1 MNAMDLLTGL
11 NGVRDS
17 FVAEAGEF
25 RQGKRRPRR
34 LPSKKLW
41 LIAAIIALTLLLVG
55 CAVAYMLHLQD
66 MAFGQETQEVLGS
79 EVQARTM
86 LSIRGVKGTPGYQAA
101 KEWHEWLKTYDPD
114 DAVYHS
120 EEAFSEDFGDEY
132 YAYNLYTRDMKEKL
146 DKICAKYNLNLLG
159 KMYVDPDEAAACKAL
174 GIPGILRSDAQA
186 ETNFGGMRYYAD
198 GSFTVEGHMTL
209 TDSVWPYEEIVH
221 FSCSRKDSFS
231 DLYASVGPEGTYKE
245 WNYTTS
251 DGVDVLIVLEQR
263 NEMNQ
268 PAFLVV
274 DRGEYVFWFSALE
287 YGREWTKEALEAYAE
302 AFDFTVRPQRV
313 SEEAITEAQERR
325 KTADEEA
332 ADKMDKRRHSYS
344 ELGYDA
350 RIKSRMEFSTHPSQ
364 LGFCLKDLN
373 GDGIEELIVGENGY
387 IIAVYNK
394 REDGTQYLMTPIY
407 SFPGMIQ
414 ESFSYIVGMGED
426 YAPNSYMYLC
436 EDNVLAY
443 VAATTEG
450 QMAYYFAKVE
460 NGEYTWTD
468 CVFYYPN
475 NDHYKDT
482 PWISI
487 PDMTREHIKVPITEE
502 QFHETVRSHP
512 RVPLTLTPITEFPLA
527 DNSPSGIVGKDDVYP
542 SISELLRHLGEYERV
557 WKYRL
562 LDLDGDGQQ
571 ELFLTQGAW
580 KGVLTVKN
588 GKVKILE
595 CGEQLRICEGNY
607 ILHTQSY
614 LDGNRATS
622 VYRVQNGNA
631 ILVDYLRYDKD
642 VNPENPWFYGTNAQD
657 ASLKPVSRQQYE
669 AILAKY
675 VPLELET
682 QTVSQSGSPSE

>member
-1 MNAMDLLTGL
+1 MDS
-11 NGVRDS
+11 VDS
-17 FVAEAGEF
+17 DIFIHAIV
-25 RQGKRRPRR
+25 PR
-34 LPSKKLW
+34 
-41 LIAAIIALTLLLVG
+41 
-55 CAVAYMLHLQD
+55 
-66 MAFGQETQEVLGS
+66 
-79 EVQARTM
+79 
-86 LSIRGVKGTPGYQAA
+86 
-101 KEWHEWLKTYDPD
+101 
-114 DAVYHS
+114 
-120 EEAFSEDFGDEY
+120 
-132 YAYNLYTRDMKEKL
+132 
-146 DKICAKYNLNLLG
+146 
-159 KMYVDPDEAAACKAL
+159 
-174 GIPGILRSDAQA
+174 QA
-186 ETNFGGMRYYAD
+186 E
-198 GSFTVEGHMTL
+198 
-209 TDSVWPYEEIVH
+209 
-221 FSCSRKDSFS
+221 
-231 DLYASVGPEGTYKE
+231 
-245 WNYTTS
+245 
-251 DGVDVLIVLEQR
+251 
-263 NEMNQ
+263 NQ
-268 PAFLVV
+268 
-274 DRGEYVFWFSALE
+274 
-287 YGREWTKEALEAYAE
+287 
-302 AFDFTVRPQRV
+302 
-313 SEEAITEAQERR
+313 
-325 KTADEEA
+325 
-332 ADKMDKRRHSYS
+332 DKRRHSYS

-426 YAPNSYMYLC
+426 LAPNSYMYLC

-622 VYRVQNGNA
+622 VYRVQNGIA

-682 QTVSQSGSPSE
+682 QTVPQSGSPSE